1 MKQLRQTKN
10 LRHSM
15 HFAHLRH
22 HRIKIMYAASIIEL
36 LLVFYGGQKLL
47 LNRSGP
53 SVLIAMVLSQYV
65 TEDPWV

>member
-1 MKQLRQTKN
+1 
-10 LRHSM
+10 M

-22 HRIKIMYAASIIEL
+22 HRITIMYADSIIKL
-36 LLVFYGGQKLL
+36 LQVFYGDQKLL

-65 TEDPWV
+65 TEDPWGINHIHKIISTMK